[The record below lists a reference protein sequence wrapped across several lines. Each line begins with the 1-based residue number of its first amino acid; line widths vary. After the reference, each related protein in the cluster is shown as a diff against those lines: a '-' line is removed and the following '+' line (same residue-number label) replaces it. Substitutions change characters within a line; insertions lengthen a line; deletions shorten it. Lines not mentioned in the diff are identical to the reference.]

1 MMNKP
6 DPVEYIN
13 TPEITGWVFWDETWT
28 YPSAAYGTE
37 EEARAALQ
45 EYGKM
50 LYNADETIVQDVLI
64 LLSGYDGFYDRE
76 TETGNATEL
85 ANLIDEAVDMLKCL
99 PFLGTTVKNE
109 AFLSTALTKRLMDD
123 NDTFL
128 KELGKEETQYRSS
141 SYNNAKKSMQNIVE
155 LPNGKLNSFIRCCLA
170 NNGALADKERIRF
183 FPELTTDEVLRME
196 KVVTRAY
203 KGIDR

>member
-6 DPVEYIN
+6 
-13 TPEITGWVFWDETWT
+13 
-28 YPSAAYGTE
+28 E
-37 EEARAALQ
+37 ERIA
-45 EYGKM
+45 
-50 LYNADETIVQDVLI
+50 NVLI

-141 SYNNAKKSMQNIVE
+141 SYNNAKELMQDVVDMSNA
-155 LPNGKLNSFIRCCLA
+155 KLNSFIRCCLA

-203 KGIDR
+203 KGIER